1 MHLNQ
6 FEKSPEIYHQVE
18 SNEQHVS
25 DASTL
30 LVASIQEAKD
40 KISQIEYI
48 FCSQLYPNFHKTAK
62 SLKKVY
68 LEARNAAENEWKERQ
83 SELEI
88 QMKQLFLEKELARD
102 ESKAFRAEKS
112 RLLTRVAELEDKL
125 LQKEKE
131 FDDRM
136 KSHATLLDL
145 MEAKTTTIREKDLL
159 MKEHEERMKLL
170 VTKSEEL
177 EGKTDA
183 LNKEIQEK
191 KNEITSEKELTKDL
205 QKQIESQD
213 LKIRNT
219 EQMLRKSEEENKQLL
234 TKLEHV
240 EASLDGLRNE
250 LRGKKFEAEE
260 AKLLHENL
268 VQKVNWCATELT
280 KKSQQLS
287 AHDREKQMLL
297 SAEKLKYNNL
307 HAGYKNLKSQ
317 LNYLLKK
324 FSLTNKDLP
333 IKAEEESDPL
343 NNDETDFTL
352 SEISKRKPT
361 STVVACELNK
371 VKKEMNIMESSENE
385 KIGRQNQIPSS
396 KAPSGSDPAT
406 TTTTATH
413 WTTSGKTRNLS
424 SLAGGKR
431 PGSGW
436 RETRAR
442 QSPGGADPHDDFLDT
457 PYEEIRGNMHKTV
470 KDSSARDDVTAE
482 CGPQGV
488 DSDDETQDND
498 MKAESAPKRQQL
510 QALPSRSGDGDGPR
524 GFKYVEPVR
533 KKADRE
539 NLNGIECKQC
549 KKFYDAVRSDAKD
562 GEFDRENLR
571 CEHHDGVS
579 RHRYSS
585 IALDIF
591 WLRHGFLPE
600 FVVQEIDKKKQRIA
614 AKTDDYPLKIQV
626 LVQQ

>member
-579 RHRYSS
+579 RHRYRY
-585 IALDIF
+585 APPLTPEGF
-591 WLRHGFLPE
+591 WNIGFDTE
-600 FVVQEIDKKKQRIA
+600 
-614 AKTDDYPLKIQV
+614 T
-626 LVQQ
+626 